1 MSEQLISQENKQ
13 EEFSLKELILKAKE
27 WISYLLGYK
36 WRIIIAGIIGG
47 ALGFAYAKYF
57 TKPTY
62 TSTLSFTME
71 QKNGSGG
78 ALGGLASSLG
88 LGDIGGASSSG
99 MFGGENILHLMKS
112 NRIIHQSLK
121 EPQAELKGDHLLNL
135 YLKNHFAKSIK
146 SKKSK
151 IKLFPKKLDSVIFNR
166 VQDSLLLA
174 ITKNIRENQ
183 VLADRLDKKTTII
196 NLEVKDKNEHW
207 AYLFSKALVKN
218 AIDLYLE
225 IKIGKLL
232 RAEKELIDKRDSI
245 RGLLDG
251 SITTLAYETDLNSHT
266 PLMRYKT
273 NQVKKQ
279 IDVEVLKSMYANV
292 IQNLE
297 VTKIQ
302 RAQEEPIIE
311 IIDEPIMPLEM
322 EKFGKLK
329 GLILGGISIAFL
341 YVIFLIIRKVYN
353 ELMDKDKLSE
363 I

>member
-1 MSEQLISQENKQ
+1 MSKQLSNQENKQ
-13 EEFSLKELILKAKE
+13 EEISLKELILKAKD
-27 WISYLLGYK
+27 WMNYLWGYK
-36 WRIIIAGIIGG
+36 WRIIIAGILGG
-47 ALGFAYAKYF
+47 ALGFTYVKYF
-57 TKPTY
+57 TNPTY
-62 TSTLSFTME
+62 TSTISFTLE
-71 QKNGSGG
+71 QKNSSGG

-88 LGDIGGASSSG
+88 LGDIPTSSSSG
-99 MFGGENILHLMKS
+99 MFGGENVLYLMKS

-121 EPQAELKGDHLLNL
+121 EPQEDLNGDNLLNI
-135 YLKNHFAKSIK
+135 YLKKHFEKGLKEKQIK
-146 SKKSK
+146 
-151 IKLFPKKLDSVIFNR
+151 IFPKELDSVVFNR
-166 VQDSLLLA
+166 EQDSLLLI

-183 VLADRLDKKTTII
+183 IQAERIDKKTTII
-196 NLEVKDKNEHW
+196 NLDVNDVNEQW

-232 RAEKELIDKRDSI
+232 RAEEELTNKRDSI

-311 IIDEPIMPLEM
+311 IIDEPILPLTV
-322 EKFGKLK
+322 KKISYFKGVFIFGFLLIFITSLIIVSKKL
-329 GLILGGISIAFL
+329 ISIYL
-341 YVIFLIIRKVYN
+341 L
-353 ELMDKDKLSE
+353 
-363 I
+363 